1 MKILYILTGLGVLAM
16 LAEIFRFKKFL
27 FPKVLL
33 GLLLAIAAAVWDWNT
48 NIHYYNNMLTFDNY
62 ALLFSIVICATAFL
76 WVLSSQDF
84 FSNASNQTDYYALSL
99 FALCGA
105 VIMVSYTNLLML
117 FLGIEILSI
126 PIYVLAGSRKDDL
139 SSNESALKYFLMGA
153 FATGFLLFGITL
165 VYGACGTFDLGVLGT
180 YIGSPESI
188 TSWRGPGGETLLFA
202 GILLILIGMSFKV
215 AAVPFHFWT
224 PDVYQ
229 GAPTPVT
236 AFMSTIVKTAAFA
249 AFLRLFMSCFVGYA
263 SLWNDI
269 IWTLAA
275 LSILLGNITAV
286 YQSNVKRMLA
296 YSGISHAGYMML
308 AILTSGDM
316 SSGAVLYYSAA
327 YSVASIGAFAVLA
340 IVEQHTPSLPSPKGK
355 EEGVQPSPFGTAG
368 GRERSSG
375 GGGIDSFTGLSKR
388 NPLLAFSM
396 TISMLSLAGIP
407 PLAGFFGKYY
417 LFSSALQSGYVWLV
431 LIAVLGSL
439 IGVYYYLKVI
449 IKIYSPPQPSQ
460 RDGDESSKL
469 LSFGQPKVASEAL
482 GWSITILIFLT
493 IALSLLL
500 GIFPD
505 LIIRL
510 I

>member
-1 MKILYILTGLGVLAM
+1 MKILYILTGLGVIAM
-16 LAEIFRFKKFL
+16 LAEIFKFKKFL

-33 GLLLAIAAAVWDWNT
+33 GLLLAVGSAIYDWNT

-84 FSNASNQTDYYALSL
+84 FSKASNQTDYFALSL

-139 SSNESALKYFLMGA
+139 ASNESALKYFLMGA

-165 VYGACGTFDLGVLGT
+165 VYGACGTFDLGILGT
-180 YIGSPESI
+180 YLTSPESI
-188 TSWRGPGGETLLFA
+188 TAWRGPGGETLLHA
-202 GILLILIGMSFKV
+202 GILLILIGMSFKA

-236 AFMSTIVKTAAFA
+236 AFMSTIVKTSAFA
-249 AFLRLFMSCFVGYA
+249 AFLRLFMHCFAGYGN
-263 SLWNDI
+263 LWTDV
-269 IWTLAA
+269 IWVLAA

-286 YQSNVKRMLA
+286 YQSNIKRMLA
-296 YSGISHAGYMML
+296 YSSISHAGYMLL

-316 SSGAVLYYSAA
+316 SAGAVLYYSAA

-340 IVEQHTPSLPSPKGK
+340 IVEKQ
-355 EEGVQPSPFGTAG
+355 
-368 GRERSSG
+368 SG
-375 GGGIDSFTGLSKR
+375 PVTYETLTGLAR
-388 NPLLAFSM
+388 NNKLLAFSV

-417 LFSSALQSGYVWLV
+417 LFASALQAGYIWLV
-431 LIAVLGSL
+431 LIAALGSL

-449 IKIYSPPQPSQ
+449 IVMYSGTKAESPIQVSWIDKI
-460 RDGDESSKL
+460 GL
-469 LSFGQPKVASEAL
+469 F
-482 GWSITILIFLT
+482 ITILLT
-493 IALSLLL
+493 LAMGLLSN
-500 GIFPD
+500 
-505 LIIRL
+505 LIISV